1 MIKECDTIKNYKMI
15 LSYDGTPYDGWQ
27 KQGNTPNT
35 IQAKLER
42 ILSEVSKAL
51 NGSNKAE
58 QGAEIELHGSGRT
71 DAGTHALGQVAN
83 FHMNFEGTIS
93 DLQKEIEKHLPETI
107 ALLSLEEVGERFHS
121 RLSAK
126 RKKYTYTIW
135 TSSQSP
141 VFERKYVFWCKEAL
155 DLELMQEGAK
165 CFLGKHDFKSFCAN
179 QKMKKSTIREIYDIS
194 FCVSEHKIEITVEG
208 NGFLYQMVR
217 IMMGTL
223 IEIGEGKK
231 KVSDIEEILNARIRE
246 RAGFTAPA
254 KGLCLKE
261 VFYD

>member
-1 MIKECDTIKNYKMI
+1 MIKNYKMI

-42 ILSEVSKAL
+42 ILSEVSKNL
-51 NGSNKAE
+51 NAS
-58 QGAEIELHGSGRT
+58 QGEKQGIELHGSGRT

-83 FHMNFEGTIS
+83 FHMNFEGEIS
-93 DLQKEIEKHLPETI
+93 ALQKEIEKHLPETI

-155 DLELMQEGAK
+155 NLELMQEGAK
-165 CFLGKHDFKSFCAN
+165 YFLGKHDFKSFCAN

-194 FCVSEHKIEITVEG
+194 FVISEDKIEITFEG

-217 IMMGTL
+217 IMVGTL

-231 KVSDIEEILNARIRE
+231 NVSDIEEILNARSRE
-246 RAGFTAPA
+246 QAGFTAPA